1 MNPAALVEAI
11 GTLLYLIILARI
23 LLSWFPNVSQENTVV
38 SFIYFMSEPILGPI
52 RRMLPTTSVFDFAPM
67 LAIILIFIIQEIL
80 LRVLS

>member
-23 LLSWFPNVSQENTVV
+23 LLSWFPNVSRENPMV

-52 RRMLPTTSVFDFAPM
+52 RRRLPTTAVFDFAPM
-67 LAIILIFIIQEIL
+67 IAILLIFIIQEIL
-80 LRVLS
+80 LRLLG

>member
-23 LLSWFPNVSQENTVV
+23 LLSWFPNVSRENTVV
-38 SFIYFMSEPILGPI
+38 SFIYFMSEPILAPI